1 MNNQPPCDFCG
12 MITVLQDS
20 HIYTY
25 MHAHTHTH
33 TSHQS
38 FEFLQAVFQPSF
50 YIFPIYLQEPRKKG
64 HLGVMFNP

>member
-1 MNNQPPCDFCG
+1 MNNQPPCDFCV

-25 MHAHTHTH
+25 MHAHTHT
-33 TSHQS
+33 SHQS
-38 FEFLQAVFQPSF
+38 FEFLQAVFQPPS

>member
-1 MNNQPPCDFCG
+1 MNNQQPCDFCG

-25 MHAHTHTH
+25 IHAHTHTHTH

-38 FEFLQAVFQPSF
+38 FEFLQAVFQPSSF
-50 YIFPIYLQEPRKKG
+50 ILPIYLQQPKKG
-64 HLGVMFNP
+64 SFGSHV